1 MCCDNPTDLGCI
13 SQCDLLILPIAAT
26 DLYTVKTTFNGS
38 VLPLDFALNSDDYPV
53 VSQTDLNENYSYV
66 IGVYNA
72 SGTNVGCYKVR
83 IEPSGTCC
91 EPSTEVS
98 QTRILADYATLNSD
112 TFISNYVILGK
123 KYGYRCTA
131 AMYNGVSLGTGD
143 AMSFGSEDLDIAK
156 VPVQVFPRDTIPEHD
171 TDNANQHI
179 QYDRNWITFLQTLP
193 IADYLT
199 FSVSPFSGSSQIN
212 PLGQDRDFPDAIM
225 SVKQSVPSTDMNL
238 YGEGFQIERN
248 YPSTFSFTIQYLY
261 FDDLVTEAIGH
272 TIRFTESAYWVDGAK
287 VYPANMRIIK
297 GA

>member
-26 DLYTVKTTFNGS
+26 ELYTVKTTFNGS

-83 IEPSGTCC
+83 IEPSSTCC
-91 EPSTEVS
+91 EPSTDVS

-112 TFISNYVILGK
+112 TFLTNYTALDK

-143 AMSFGSEDLDIAK
+143 SVRYGSSDLAIAK
-156 VPVQVFPRDTIPEHD
+156 VPVQVSPRDTIPEHD
-171 TDNANQHI
+171 TNNVNLHI
-179 QYDRNWITFLQTLP
+179 QYDSNWITFLQSLP

-199 FSVSPFSGSSQIN
+199 FSTSPFSGSSQIN
-212 PLGQDRDFPDAIM
+212 PLGKDRDFPDAIM
-225 SVKQSVPSTDMNL
+225 GALKAPLYDPSI

-261 FDDLVTEAIGH
+261 YDDLVTETIGH
-272 TIRFTESAYWVDGAK
+272 TIRFTESGYWIDGAK

-297 GA
+297 TA